1 MVSFSPFAT
10 GPFGVP
16 SVPSVDEILPEWI
29 VKKIFEGNK
38 NLWRQRIFA
47 EIVIFLHEKLP
58 SARSRLI
65 SDYKP
70 VFVEVVVFNSAVG
83 AEAPH
88 LYLSYNKLCY
98 KFRKGILKFESENSG
113 SSNKFIENLIVT
125 YLLNRIGVKSKS
137 NSTRIS
143 STGEHAFEIYLTP
156 LDDDTGILT
165 ISNSDRCLS
174 NYLGD
179 NTC

>member
-16 SVPSVDEILPEWI
+16 SVPSVDEIVPERR
-29 VKKIFEGNK
+29 VQKIFEGSK
-38 NLWRQRIFA
+38 NLWRQRISA

-58 SARSRLI
+58 SVRSRSI

-70 VFVEVVVFNSAVG
+70 VCVEVVVFNPAVG
-83 AEAPH
+83 DEAPH
-88 LYLSYNKLCY
+88 LYLSYSKLCH
-98 KFRKGILKFESENSG
+98 KFRISISKFERENSE
-113 SSNKFIENLIVT
+113 SSNKFVKNLIVT

-143 STGEHAFEIYLTP
+143 STGERAFEICLTP
-156 LDDDTGILT
+156 LDDDTGTFT
-165 ISNSDRCLS
+165 ISNSSRYFS
-174 NYLGD
+174 IYR
-179 NTC
+179 

>member
-16 SVPSVDEILPEWI
+16 SVPSLDEFVPERI
-29 VKKIFEGNK
+29 VKKIFEGSK

-58 SARSRLI
+58 SVRSRSI

-70 VFVEVVVFNSAVG
+70 VCVEVVVFNPAVG

-88 LYLSYNKLCY
+88 LYLSYSKLCH
-98 KFRKGILKFESENSG
+98 KFCKNISKFEMEHSE
-113 SSNKFIENLIVT
+113 SSNKFVDNLIVT
-125 YLLNRIGVKSKS
+125 YILNRIGVKSKS
-137 NSTRIS
+137 NSARIS
-143 STGEHAFEIYLTP
+143 STGERAFEIYLTP

-165 ISNSDRCLS
+165 NSNIGIYFSIKFS
-174 NYLGD
+174 D
-179 NTC
+179 NT